1 YLVLSGGGVH
11 LYYVF
16 DEPISLYPHVKTL
29 LKELKFKL
37 TDKMWNMY
45 TSKRRQPEHQGIS
58 QGFRVAGGLT
68 KKGNNNH
75 VFKLRS
81 DYVTL
86 EYLHSFVS
94 EEDRKIIKLEDIN
107 YAYKTEY
114 TLEEAKEKF
123 PEWYEKVILN
133 KDKSTKKWSVKRDLY
148 DW

>member
-1 YLVLSGGGVH
+1 
-11 LYYVF
+11 
-16 DEPISLYPHVKTL
+16 
-29 LKELKFKL
+29 
-37 TDKMWNMY
+37 
-45 TSKRRQPEHQGIS
+45 
-58 QGFRVAGGLT
+58 
-68 KKGNNNH
+68 
-75 VFKLRS
+75 S

-86 EYLHSFVS
+86 EYLHSFLS

-148 DW
+148 DWWKRKIQDGASFGHRYFCIMCLAIYAIKCDVTEQELREDAYELIPFLNALNTEDPFTAEDVES